1 MKTIRILLSLSFGL
15 ALSAHGQ
22 IAALMTTNG
31 VYTAPTASA
40 IWTAN
45 FASIA
50 NVAYEALNANKYQAT
65 NSLLTA
71 FIAATGG
78 NSTNFYAGDGTYK
91 QVTTNMVPGLVAA
104 LAAKANTATTLSGYG
119 ITDAEPINANKYQA
133 TNSALTVVASSGAV
147 NWTNFTSLAIPADN
161 NPTTD
166 AAGEIALDLNNDFV
180 EVYVNTASES
190 RVIPT
195 LQFRS
200 YTIIDPDGL
209 QAVEDAI
216 PLLNVES
223 QWAPFGITI
232 KDIWIKI
239 DAAVSYTAT
248 LEEWS
253 DPVTYGSDIESL
265 TISSGTEVKDDG
277 TLSDASIA
285 AGSIVFVD
293 LPTTAANFLTVSF
306 SFIINPG
313 N

>member
-1 MKTIRILLSLSFGL
+1 MKTIRLLLAFSFGL
-15 ALSAHGQ
+15 AVAAHGQ

-31 VYTAPTASA
+31 VYTAPTAST

-65 NSLLTA
+65 NSALTA
-71 FIAATGG
+71 LAS
-78 NSTNFYAGDGTYK
+78 N
-91 QVTTNMVPGLVAA
+91 PA
-104 LAAKANTATTLSGYG
+104 L
-119 ITDAEPINANKYQA
+119 YQA
-133 TNSALTVVASSGAV
+133 TNANLTIVGSSGAV

-166 AAGEIALDLNNDFV
+166 AAGEIALDRNNDFV

-209 QAVEDAI
+209 QSVEDAI
-216 PLLNVES
+216 PLFNVET

-232 KDIWIKI
+232 KDVWIKI
-239 DAAVSYTAT
+239 DAAVSYTAV